1 MLLGW
6 VVLEI
11 NFREPALT
19 LRQYFVLIN
28 LIIFTVLKQYHVK
41 IVIHYLADGDIMYI
55 VPPNE
60 ARRAPAVAFALSFRQ
75 VKFEWS
81 LGKVIKIIS
90 VNMPGKNPEFSFYYG
105 LALPLC
111 IIAFV
116 AKMAA
121 SGVFTASPATIQC

>member
-1 MLLGW
+1 LRW

-121 SGVFTASPATIQC
+121 SGVFTASPTTIQC